1 MIEQNSTSNVE
12 LNKVYITAIEKEFDK
27 KWSVDEYGIWEGSQ
41 IGLIDMKSFILQKI
55 TEAYKKGFID
65 GSLSK

>member
-12 LNKVYITAIEKEFDK
+12 LNKVYITPIEKEFDK

-41 IGLIDMKSFILQKI
+41 ICLKEIKSFILQKV